1 LQLRFNEYLTQLES
15 SKTSSDSKSS
25 EVTSSLSQTEAI
37 VKNRKDIQFKC
48 NCDYIKNGDD
58 ESTINIPSKI
68 HLYHYIQSTLK
79 TAPNAIMQSN
89 SHQLLIDIVDATDES
104 IIYLSTYLKLIKT
117 KKHTA
122 HPLEFEINQSHS
134 IIKSSQSTL
143 LNNNV
148 CI

>member
-1 LQLRFNEYLTQLES
+1 MRFNEYLTQLES

-58 ESTINIPSKI
+58 ESTITIPSKI

-79 TAPNAIMQSN
+79 TALNAITSN

-134 IIKSSQSTL
+134 IIKSSQTTL